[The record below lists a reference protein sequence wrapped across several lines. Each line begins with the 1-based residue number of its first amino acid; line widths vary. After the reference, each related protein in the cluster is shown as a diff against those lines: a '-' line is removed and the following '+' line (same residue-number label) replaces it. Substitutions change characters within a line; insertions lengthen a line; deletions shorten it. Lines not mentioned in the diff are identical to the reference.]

1 MPCTVHLLT
10 RTVVNIFVSLTYQ
23 KLDDEAAAGL
33 SRVEE
38 RNSEIDAGIDTIARG
53 IENLASIGAAM
64 KDEVR
69 RLLFGTLCNIRFFIH
84 A

>member
-1 MPCTVHLLT
+1 M
-10 RTVVNIFVSLTYQ
+10 
-23 KLDDEAAAGL
+23 

-53 IENLASIGAAM
+53 IDNLASIGAAM

-69 RLLFGTLCNIRFFIH
+69 HFVLATFRNLHNVYMLYY
-84 A
+84 

>member
-1 MPCTVHLLT
+1 M
-10 RTVVNIFVSLTYQ
+10 
-23 KLDDEAAAGL
+23 AGL

-38 RNSEIDAGIDTIARG
+38 RNGEIDAGIDVIAHG
-53 IENLASIGAAM
+53 IDNLASISAAM

-69 RLLFGTLCNIRFFIH
+69 RLLFATLYTLLTH